1 VLPADIDYF
10 IEHGVTCVLGK
21 PLKLDTLK
29 NAIKDHVAGVSLQ
42 KAAPQGSPIM
52 AFSS

>member
-29 NAIKDHVAGVSLQ
+29 NAIKEHVAGVSPKTASQ
-42 KAAPQGSPIM
+42 ASPIM
-52 AFSS
+52 TFSP